1 MMSQVPTLSRAQKA
15 AAILVAMGKPSAG
28 KLLKFF
34 KQEELRGLIE
44 AARSLKTIP
53 QSELDRIVS
62 EFESEFAEG
71 AGLLD
76 SGDTMNNILAETL
89 TPEEVDAIM
98 VGERVETG
106 SEPQETFWP
115 QLEKMQPERV
125 AAILEREH
133 PQTIAMIL
141 SSIAAPAAAGVMV
154 KLPKTIR
161 GEAVKRMM
169 SLGNV
174 SENARGLVENQ
185 LRIKLTDESNT
196 RDNSAGQMRVAGLL
210 NELDKSVLD
219 DVMEDIVAAGA
230 PDLDELKSKLFAF
243 EDVLLLSQ
251 RSRVSLFD
259 NIQTEV
265 VTVALRGADA
275 ELAEAVLSSIGA
287 RSRRMIESELKDA
300 TGNIPADEINAARR
314 TIASTA
320 IRLSTEGALELPN
333 QSEDETETE
342 ASADAA

>member
-1 MMSQVPTLSRAQKA
+1 MSPPSTFSRSQKA

-53 QSELDRIVS
+53 QSELDKIVS

-76 SGDTMNNILAETL
+76 SGDTMNTILAETL

-98 VGERVETG
+98 EGQKVETDSG
-106 SEPQETFWP
+106 PKETFWP
-115 QLEKMQPERV
+115 QIEKMPPERV

-133 PQTIAMIL
+133 PQTIALIL
-141 SSIAAPAAAGVMV
+141 SSIAAPAAATIMV
-154 KLPKTIR
+154 KIPKIIR
-161 GEAVKRMM
+161 GEVVKRMM

-174 SENARGLVENQ
+174 TDNAREMVENR
-185 LRIKLTDESNT
+185 LRAKLTDETSV
-196 RDNSAGQMRVAGLL
+196 RDNTAGQMRVAGVL
-210 NELDKSVLD
+210 NELDKSELD
-219 DVMEDIVAAGA
+219 DVMEDMVAAGT

-243 EDVLLLSQ
+243 EDILLLTQ
-251 RSRVSLFD
+251 RSRVALFD

-265 VTVALRGADA
+265 VTVALRGAEAD
-275 ELAEAVLSSIGA
+275 LVEAVLSSIGA
-287 RSRRMIESELKDA
+287 RSRRMIEAELKDA
-300 TGNIPADEINAARR
+300 AGNIPADEINAARR
-314 TIASTA
+314 SIASAA
-320 IRLSTEGALELPN
+320 IRLSTEGALELPG
-333 QSEDETETE
+333 QAEGDAE
-342 ASADAA
+342 ADAA